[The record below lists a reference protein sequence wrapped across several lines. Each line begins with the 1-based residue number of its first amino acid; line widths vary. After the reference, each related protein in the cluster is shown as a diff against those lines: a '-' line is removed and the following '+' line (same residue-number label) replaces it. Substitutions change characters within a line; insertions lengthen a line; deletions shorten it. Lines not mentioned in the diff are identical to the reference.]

1 MRKFLVAA
9 VAAISLIAL
18 KAQATSTTATLTITG
33 TVNSILYVGFDSAGA
48 TTTNTVTLT
57 SAQLLGGFTNISAG
71 TIYEVTNNAAN
82 NYSITVTSANAG
94 KIKHSSVNSSF
105 VSYTMSYGSLFTD
118 TALTSPVANTIDT
131 SAYTG
136 LTTNS
141 RAVSISSSGNANAL
155 AGSYSDTVT
164 FVVASI

>member
-1 MRKFLVAA
+1 MRALLVAA
-9 VAAISLIAL
+9 ICLMLSQAH
-18 KAQATSTTATLTITG
+18 ATSTTATLTISG
-33 TVNSILYVGFDSAGA
+33 TVNTILYVGFDASGA
-48 TTTNTVTLT
+48 TTTNTVNLT
-57 SAQLLGGFTNISAG
+57 SAEMLGGFTNVSAG

-82 NYSITVTSANAG
+82 NYSITVTSTNAG

-105 VSYTMSYGSLFTD
+105 VNYTMSYGTLFTD
-118 TALTSPVANTIDT
+118 TALTSPVANTINT

-141 RAVSISSSGNANAL
+141 RAVTISSSGNANAL